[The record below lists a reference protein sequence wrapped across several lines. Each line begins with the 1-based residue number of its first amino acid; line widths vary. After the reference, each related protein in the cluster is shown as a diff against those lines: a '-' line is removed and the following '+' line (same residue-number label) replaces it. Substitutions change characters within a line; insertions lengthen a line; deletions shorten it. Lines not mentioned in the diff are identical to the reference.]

1 MEITFVNLLGVVA
14 IAFVVPFVLGFFP
27 RLRLPSVVVELLVGI
42 AAGPAVLGWIEPGPV
57 VEVVSNLGVAFLL
70 FLAGMDIDL
79 QLLNGAPLRRGALGF
94 VLTIALSLAIMVPLG
109 AAGFVLSPLL
119 VATALAATSV
129 GIIIPVLRDTDQLD
143 TPLGRFTVAGGSVA
157 EFGTIA
163 VLGVFF
169 AGEDTSAAIEAIFL
183 ALVAALAVLLLVI
196 AGRFWRWEPGQ
207 AVARRLADTSAQ
219 LRVRFA
225 VLILVAAAVA
235 AKSLGFE
242 AILGTF
248 LAGTVLAII
257 IRGDPH
263 EQTLRR
269 KIEAVGFGFCVPVFF
284 VVSGMKLS
292 LEGILSA
299 AEWLR
304 VALFLAVLV
313 VVHLLPA
320 LLYRRHLSWRETLAA
335 GLLQSTNLSFIVV
348 AVTVGQELGR
358 LRPITGSSLIV
369 AGLLSAVIFPAIA
382 QMLLGGRKQGA
393 GCTLQKRCSTSHS
406 PQQKTTGRRYRQ
418 HRPVEGVAH
427 RRVLRQKVMMASIPS
442 TVSLNSSPV

>member
-1 MEITFVNLLGVVA
+1 M
-14 IAFVVPFVLGFFP
+14 
-27 RLRLPSVVVELLVGI
+27 
-42 AAGPAVLGWIEPGPV
+42 
-57 VEVVSNLGVAFLL
+57 AFLL

-94 VLTIALSLAIMVPLG
+94 APTIALSLAIMVPLG

-143 TPLGRFTVAGGSVA
+143 TPLGRLSSPAGRLRSSARSPCWVYFSRA
-157 EFGTIA
+157 KTPA
-163 VLGVFF
+163 PRSRPFF
-169 AGEDTSAAIEAIFL
+169 W

-393 GCTLQKRCSTSHS
+393 RTYAAETL
-406 PQQKTTGRRYRQ
+406 
-418 HRPVEGVAH
+418 
-427 RRVLRQKVMMASIPS
+427 
-442 TVSLNSSPV
+442 